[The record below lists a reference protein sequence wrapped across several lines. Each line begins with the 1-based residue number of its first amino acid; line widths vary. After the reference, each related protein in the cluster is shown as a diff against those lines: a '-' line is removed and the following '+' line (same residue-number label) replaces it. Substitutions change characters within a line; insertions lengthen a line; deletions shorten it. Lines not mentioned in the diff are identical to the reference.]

1 MLNADEINLLTDIC
15 ELLKM
20 FDDATHYV
28 SGDTKVTI
36 SLIIPVACGLYPN
49 LEKIT
54 TKLQTTE
61 GLEVCELLKKGV
73 EARLFQ
79 FEKRTVTGI
88 ATMLDPRFKKEAF
101 RSPFNAAEA
110 MKALEDEL
118 TISPTIELEPEEQ
131 SQIGVDGLSL
141 IGYVQEKCQTKIKNK
156 RVDSI
161 LALRQYTEKPNSM
174 QSLDPLTYWKT
185 HFLEYP
191 SLAKV
196 VKRYLC
202 IPASSTESERMFSR
216 AGQIISD
223 RRTYLKPKHLNTLLM
238 LNKNQWLLN

>member
-131 SQIGVDGLSL
+131 VNQYNSL
-141 IGYVQEKCQTKIKNK
+141 VYVYVCMSCVFCLIDDNNNDVIT
-156 RVDSI
+156 
-161 LALRQYTEKPNSM
+161 T
-174 QSLDPLTYWKT
+174 T
-185 HFLEYP
+185 
-191 SLAKV
+191 
-196 VKRYLC
+196 
-202 IPASSTESERMFSR
+202 
-216 AGQIISD
+216 
-223 RRTYLKPKHLNTLLM
+223 
-238 LNKNQWLLN
+238 